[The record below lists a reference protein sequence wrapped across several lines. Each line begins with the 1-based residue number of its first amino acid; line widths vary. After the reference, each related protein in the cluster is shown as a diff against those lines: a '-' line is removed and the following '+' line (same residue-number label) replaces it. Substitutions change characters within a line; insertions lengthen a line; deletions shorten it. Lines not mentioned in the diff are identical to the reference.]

1 MRFWESRSG
10 FSGMIKAGADVN
22 KQHENGS
29 SPLYLAVAAGQDA
42 VVRVLIEA
50 GADVNKCR
58 SVAPAMLEAG
68 VHVTAGVT
76 SLPPLHIVVVA
87 GHAAVARTLI
97 EAGADVNKAM
107 MDDCTTPLFMA
118 AQKGDETMVRVLI
131 QAGADVSKAPDGGV
145 TPLFTAA

>member
-1 MRFWESRSG
+1 
-10 FSGMIKAGADVN
+10 MIKAGADVN

-107 MDDCTTPLFMA
+107 
-118 AQKGDETMVRVLI
+118 R
-131 QAGADVSKAPDGGV
+131 
-145 TPLFTAA
+145 